1 MNSGP
6 VRNDVSKIQGGWHLR
21 NDTQSCSLASPYMD
35 TSMWMWRPTCTCVHR
50 NKCMH
55 VCTHKSVHCVVCHLP
70 VCLLVFF
77 GGQQWHPFIFMPT
90 VPWSSAKRALKL
102 CIIKSLLALKLKQ
115 SLSLFMKWL
124 RTGCSV
130 LDTSCLALVLYCF
143 LRFIYPHLHLPMVCP
158 SHTPSGDSSLLSYL
172 TPGYREALWGA
183 NSPAPSSALVGHLL
197 DTCLLWLF
205 HLGT

>member
-21 NDTQSCSLASPYMD
+21 NDTQSCSLASLYMD

-77 GGQQWHPFIFMPT
+77 GGRQWHPFIFMPT

-115 SLSLFMKWL
+115 SLSSWNDCGLAALSLTRPAWHLSSIAFCDLFILICTYPWCAL
-124 RTGCSV
+124 HILPREIALSWAI
-130 LDTSCLALVLYCF
+130 SPLATEKHCEV
-143 LRFIYPHLHLPMVCP
+143 PTPQLHPQP
-158 SHTPSGDSSLLSYL
+158 SSAIYL
-172 TPGYREALWGA
+172 TPAFCDF
-183 NSPAPSSALVGHLL
+183 S
-197 DTCLLWLF
+197 T
-205 HLGT
+205 